1 MEGSHQIIHE
11 EKFDESSRN
20 KKVVQKQ
27 ISSKSN
33 KSYNKTNI
41 ANEESKKNNEIEDE
55 FDPINYDDGAFDGG
69 EYYNQQKKN
78 IQDIYKGNNNVVT
91 MEDDQISEE
100 IIQPND
106 SYDKDNKS
114 GKV

>member
-1 MEGSHQIIHE
+1 MHE

-20 KKVVQKQ
+20 KRVIQKQ

-33 KSYNKTNI
+33 KSNNKKNI
-41 ANEESKKNNEIEDE
+41 AKEESKKNNEIDDE

-69 EYYNQQKKN
+69 EYYNQQQKN
-78 IQDIYKGNNNVVT
+78 IQDIYKGNNVVT
-91 MEDDQISEE
+91 GEDDQISEE